1 MLRSEERQ
9 QLTRLVDDRSMARAD
24 HRKVRECTFNNHDH
38 RVIILLSLTRRRA
51 PLMSENQEDPRAV
64 PADQRSQGPN
74 ETLMISSEELAS
86 KVSSAAAGEKRV
98 VKGTPRLVGR
108 SEVVADRVVE
118 LVKAKTTVG
127 RQEGNDIVIDDGT
140 VSARHAQI
148 VSENGIWRVVNL
160 ISTNGTSVN
169 GNTAIVSYLG
179 PGDSVAFGRVEWQF
193 EADTGRAQRA
203 GTAKK
208 SSGGKGMLWI
218 GIAAGVLV
226 VGAAAAFMLL

>member
-1 MLRSEERQ
+1 
-9 QLTRLVDDRSMARAD
+9 
-24 HRKVRECTFNNHDH
+24 
-38 RVIILLSLTRRRA
+38 
-51 PLMSENQEDPRAV
+51 MSENQEDPRAV

-86 KVSSAAAGEKRV
+86 KVSSAAAGEKQV

-108 SEVVADRVVE
+108 SEAVAGRVVT
-118 LVKAKTTVG
+118 LDKPKTTVG
-127 RQEGNDIVIDDGT
+127 RQDGNDIVIEDGT

-148 VSENGIWRVVNL
+148 VSENGVWRVVNL

-193 EADTGRAQRA
+193 EADSGRAQR
-203 GTAKK
+203 TSTTKK
-208 SSGGKGMLWI
+208 SGGSGAMLWI
-218 GIAAGVLV
+218 GIAAGLV
-226 VGAAAAFMLL
+226 VVAAVAALMLL